1 MAGKTDTMIGYW
13 TQEIVH
19 VPIATAMAE
28 SKRMALH
35 SDLWNAVL
43 ATTGQPD
50 WR

>member
-1 MAGKTDTMIGYW
+1 MMGYW
-13 TQEIVH
+13 NQEIVH
-19 VPIATAMAE
+19 VPISAAVSETKAMSTE
-28 SKRMALH
+28 